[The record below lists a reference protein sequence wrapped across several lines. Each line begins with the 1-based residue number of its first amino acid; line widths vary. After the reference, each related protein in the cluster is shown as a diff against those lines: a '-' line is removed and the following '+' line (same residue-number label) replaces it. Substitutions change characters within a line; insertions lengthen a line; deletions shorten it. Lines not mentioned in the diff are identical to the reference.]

1 MPYGE
6 LLVYQTLTD
15 YNERFKF
22 TGKERDEET
31 GYDFF
36 GALNYTSAASIW
48 LSVDPLADKYP
59 GISPYAYCAW
69 NPMRYVDPDGRDWY
83 EAEDGSIVWTDYKSQ
98 QAMDEVKIIGK
109 YLGEAVVIANGH
121 WDEHV
126 GSDKKLDSEDA
137 NPASITIYGR
147 NGANDVLEYNG
158 LTVTSDPSLYSMME
172 VGDYQM
178 KQEQMATSV
187 YGKNSLTYRIYTND
201 GNSKIPTANGEINK
215 QHRNQGAY
223 LLSVFMHR
231 TNNDGNAYGNPCAG
245 KPVSAACIL
254 IDGRYWPS
262 VEKQLGNSQNIF
274 LHLTR

>member
-1 MPYGE
+1 MNLSKTQYNMPHIKSI
-6 LLVYQTLTD
+6 LLL
-15 YNERFKF
+15 
-22 TGKERDEET
+22 
-31 GYDFF
+31 
-36 GALNYTSAASIW
+36 ACLLCYTSAQAIW
-48 LSVDPLADKYP
+48 LSPDPLLDKYP
-59 GISPYAYCAW
+59 HISPYAYCNW
-69 NPMRYVDPDGRDWY
+69 NPITRIDPDGREWY
-83 EAEDGSIVWTDYKSQ
+83 EAEDGSVAWTDYKTQ
-98 QAMDEVKIIGK
+98 QAMDKAKITGK
-109 YLGEAVVIANGH
+109 YMGEAVVIVNGH

-147 NGANDVLEYNG
+147 NGVDDILEYNG

-178 KQEQMATSV
+178 KQEQMATSI

-215 QHRNQGAY
+215 QHSNQGAY

-245 KPVSAACIL
+245 KPVSAACLL
-254 IDGRYWPS
+254 IDGRYWS
-262 VEKQLGNSQNIF
+262 LVEKQLGNSQNIF
-274 LHLTR
+274 LHLRRQ